1 VSRVPRWAPA
11 AAAVKAV
18 LARVD
23 GSLDTTDIAALTGLP
38 EEVVAQ
44 VIGSLV
50 TSGLLNEEGGGAVS
64 LPPRARQHSL
74 VPPELA
80 DPRRSSPD
88 HQPASSP
95 ESLPRISEEEARRV
109 SELYEKLN
117 RIDHYRL
124 LGVAATADAKFV
136 KRAYFAL
143 AKLFHPDRF
152 FRKDVGALRPKI
164 DAVFT
169 AMTTALETLTDPARR
184 QAYDDYL
191 RDVLR
196 TRLLR
201 RNAEAFEAKQEWRAA
216 HELWERVVEQL
227 PTDAYLQ
234 HRHAYALLRAGEQQS
249 HAVDVVTRAIQLD
262 PRRAEYRHTA
272 ACLYLALGRERSA
285 LLELDVACDLEPDR
299 LDYAALRAA
308 VTERA
313 RVVR

>member
-1 VSRVPRWAPA
+1 MTIPRWSPT

-23 GSLDTTDIAALTGLP
+23 GSLDTSDIAALTGLP
-38 EEVVAQ
+38 EEVVGQ

-50 TSGLLNEEGGGAVS
+50 SSGLLTEDGGAAVS
-64 LPPRARQHSL
+64 VPARAHPHSL
-74 VPPELA
+74 VPPEMG
-80 DPRRSSPD
+80 DPRRSAPD
-88 HQPASSP
+88 LAPAAAAAP
-95 ESLPRISEEEARRV
+95 LPRITEEEARRV
-109 SELYEKLN
+109 TELYEKLN

-124 LGVAATADAKFV
+124 LGVAATADAKV
-136 KRAYFAL
+136 IKRAYFAL

-164 DAVFT
+164 DAVFA
-169 AMTTALETLTDPARR
+169 AMTTALDTLTDPVRR
-184 QAYDDYL
+184 QGYDDYL

-196 TRLLR
+196 TRLQR
-201 RNAEAFEAKQEWRAA
+201 RNAEAFEAKEDWRGAC
-216 HELWERVVEQL
+216 ELWERVVEQL

-234 HRHAYALLRAGEQQS
+234 HRFAYALLRSGDQLGLAS
-249 HAVDVVTRAIQLD
+249 DLVTRAIQLD

-299 LDYAALRAA
+299 LDYAVLRAA